1 MLTDLDKKIADL
13 TFRQR
18 DEIARLQNQVSQL
31 IGNSYPSRAVVEYAL
46 KTQTGSTINLKKAST
61 EFFDNIGE

>member
-13 TFRQR
+13 TYRQR

-31 IGNSYPSRAVVEYAL
+31 IGISYPSRAVVEYAL
-46 KTQTGSTINLKKAST
+46 KTQSGSTLNLNKANT
-61 EFFDNIGE
+61 EFFDNISE